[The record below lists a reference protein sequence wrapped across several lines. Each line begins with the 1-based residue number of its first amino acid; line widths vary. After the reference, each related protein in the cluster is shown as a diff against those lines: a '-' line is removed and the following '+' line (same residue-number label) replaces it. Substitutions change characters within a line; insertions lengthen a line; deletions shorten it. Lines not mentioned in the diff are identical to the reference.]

1 MRSLQRLDPHHVEE
15 PADEQRWVGSHSR
28 PAHPFGGGVGML
40 DPLPR
45 ARLIG
50 KLLQDQNLVRIV
62 ESLASAS
69 GPEVTRG
76 TGWGSAVTG
85 DGEWPPPPGADPSA
99 TSQAEPGQQVLT
111 GANGSLRRRR
121 TARGRRDGVGKRG
134 CHAGRSRH
142 DVW

>member
-1 MRSLQRLDPHHVEE
+1 MEVMLVGFTGFASGRLL
-15 PADEQRWVGSHSR
+15 
-28 PAHPFGGGVGML
+28 F
-40 DPLPR
+40 
-45 ARLIG
+45 
-50 KLLQDQNLVRIV
+50 IV
-62 ESLASAS
+62 IVASAS

-99 TSQAEPGQQVLT
+99 TNQAEPGQQVLT

>member
-62 ESLASAS
+62 ESLETQVFRIPAAVNLAIAERTSAVRLDTLFTDANAATTTP
-69 GPEVTRG
+69 GTRG
-76 TGWGSAVTG
+76 V
-85 DGEWPPPPGADPSA
+85 D
-99 TSQAEPGQQVLT
+99 
-111 GANGSLRRRR
+111 
-121 TARGRRDGVGKRG
+121 
-134 CHAGRSRH
+134 
-142 DVW
+142 

>member
-1 MRSLQRLDPHHVEE
+1 MISLREERRYRSRVCRDLTKVRC
-15 PADEQRWVGSHSR
+15 
-28 PAHPFGGGVGML
+28 
-40 DPLPR
+40 
-45 ARLIG
+45 ARLARSICG
-50 KLLQDQNLVRIV
+50 LEVMLVGFTGFASGRLLFIV
-62 ESLASAS
+62 IVASAS

>member
-1 MRSLQRLDPHHVEE
+1 MEVMLVGFTGFASGRLL
-15 PADEQRWVGSHSR
+15 
-28 PAHPFGGGVGML
+28 F
-40 DPLPR
+40 
-45 ARLIG
+45 
-50 KLLQDQNLVRIV
+50 IV
-62 ESLASAS
+62 IVASAS